1 VKLCNKCKQ
10 TKPFEA
16 YHKDRTRSDGYH
28 HFCKSCVKLADKKRY
43 SNNTLLMRERSKY
56 HYQTNKEKIKDQ
68 QRQRYIK
75 NKDRYKTWSNNNKDL
90 IRGYIKQWSK
100 NNRNKINSY
109 RKNRRQTDPKFTI
122 VENLRNRLR
131 SVVSIKGLGRHEAVQ
146 SWLGCDTDYF
156 KNYIQSKFEPWMTW
170 ENKGKFNNKPKFGW
184 DLDHIIPI
192 SSAKEREEIIKLF
205 HYTNIQPLC
214 SYINRCIKRDNF

>member
-1 VKLCNKCKQ
+1 
-10 TKPFEA
+10 
-16 YHKDRTRSDGYH
+16 
-28 HFCKSCVKLADKKRY
+28 
-43 SNNTLLMRERSKY
+43 MRERSKY